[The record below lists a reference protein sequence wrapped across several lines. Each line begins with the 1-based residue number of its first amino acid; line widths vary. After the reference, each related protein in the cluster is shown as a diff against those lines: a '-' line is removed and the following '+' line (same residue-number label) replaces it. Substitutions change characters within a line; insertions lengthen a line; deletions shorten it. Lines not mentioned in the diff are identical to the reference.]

1 MRAITLFIG
10 ACLALA
16 TTACGGDDTD
26 KINNDVV
33 VVELNDNGSVVN
45 AVDTGPCGDGSYPRA
60 GERCR

>member
-16 TTACGGDDTD
+16 TTACGDDTN
-26 KINNDVV
+26 KINNDVE
-33 VVELNDNGSVVN
+33 VVELNDTGSTVN